1 MSNIEGIYS
10 PITKKRNIDNTFTF
24 KDYVCYVKWKINNEL
39 IFYHNEKLIYKCI
52 EYKYFIEYIDTDLG
66 KTILKIVPLEDVLY
80 EDTLDFLNIQVYDIV
95 KQINLTELNIGKNI
109 VRVLNKKY
117 YVKNEQ
123 LLKSTPR
130 YKYDDKKKKNTEKM
144 FDTLS
149 NENNNKNNLRIG
161 LDVPSKI
168 PEPNIKEQSL
178 SIIAI

>member
-1 MSNIEGIYS
+1 MSNIKGIYS
-10 PITKKRNIDNTFTF
+10 PITKKRNIDNSFTF
-24 KDYVCYVKWKINNEL
+24 KDYECSVKWKIDNEL
-39 IFYHNEKLIYKCI
+39 LFYHNEKIIYKCI
-52 EYKYFIEYIDTDLG
+52 QYKYFIEYIDPDLG

-109 VRVLNKKY
+109 VIVLNKKY

-130 YKYDDKKKKNTEKM
+130 YKYDDIKNENTEKM

-149 NENNNKNNLRIG
+149 NENHNKNKLS
-161 LDVPSKI
+161 LKDLSKI
-168 PEPNIKEQSL
+168 SKPNINEQSL